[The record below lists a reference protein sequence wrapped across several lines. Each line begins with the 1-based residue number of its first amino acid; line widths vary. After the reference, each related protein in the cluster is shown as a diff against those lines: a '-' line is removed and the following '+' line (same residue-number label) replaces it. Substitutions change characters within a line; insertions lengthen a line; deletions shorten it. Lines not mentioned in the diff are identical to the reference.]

1 VTASGTTAELAL
13 PAVADRGDSHR
24 YIIAAAVVLAS
35 MLQVIDSSI
44 VNVAIPHMMGTLG
57 ATVDEIAWVS
67 TGYILASVVIIPMT
81 GWLAAFFGRKRY
93 FAASILVF
101 TAASFF
107 CGAAGSLT
115 SLVVW
120 RVIQGI
126 GGGALLST
134 SQAIIY
140 EAFPRREAAKA
151 MAFWGVGVMVGPTL
165 GPTLGGWITDNYSWP
180 WIFYINLPIGLLS
193 AFMVIAF
200 VHDRPNQ
207 ARSRTIDTLGI
218 LLLTVSVICL
228 QYVLEH
234 GERED
239 WFDSRLIV
247 GLTVAGVLTGLLLVW
262 RELTIK
268 DPVVDFRVLRH
279 SQMSVGVIMA
289 VIIGV
294 GLYGSMFILPV
305 FLQGMLHMTAFQTGM
320 LVLPGAI
327 ATALAMF
334 VLGRVGDRL
343 DPRLVIFV
351 GSLLFAWGMW
361 EFSHVTL
368 QSGTDDFF
376 WPLILRGLGLGL
388 VFVPLSNIALADLA
402 LDELPQGTGLYNFFR
417 QLGGSFGIAAMA
429 SLLSRYTSQADQ
441 AIRAN
446 IVATSPVTL
455 ARVGALARGLAANGI
470 DPGTARREAIAMIAQ
485 QVNAQAS
492 VIGFGRI
499 YLLSGLMLVAS
510 LPLLLFVRHV
520 AAPSQA
526 GAVHAE

>member
-1 VTASGTTAELAL
+1 MT
-13 PAVADRGDSHR
+13 AVAQPIEADLGDKNR
-24 YIIAAAVVLAS
+24 YLIAVAVVLAS

-57 ATVDEIAWVS
+57 ATIDEIAWIT
-67 TGYILASVVIIPMT
+67 TGYILASVIVIPMT

-93 FAASILVF
+93 FAASILLF

-107 CGAAGSLT
+107 CGAAGSLP

-165 GPTLGGWITDNYSWP
+165 GPTLGGWLTDNYSWP
-180 WIFYINLPIGLLS
+180 WIFYINLPLGLLS

-207 ARSRTIDTLGI
+207 ARTRAIDSLGI
-218 LLLTVSVICL
+218 LLLTISVGCI

-234 GERED
+234 GERDD
-239 WFDSRLIV
+239 WFDSSRILWLSIV
-247 GLTVAGVLTGLLLVW
+247 GVVAMGLLVW
-262 RELTIK
+262 RELKIR

-279 SQMSVGVIMA
+279 SQMAIGVVLA
-289 VIIGV
+289 VIVGV
-294 GLYGSMFILPV
+294 GLYGSLFILPV
-305 FLQGMLHMTAFQTGM
+305 FLQNMLHMTAFQTGM

-327 ATALAMF
+327 ASAAAMF
-334 VLGRVGDRL
+334 MLGRIGDRL
-343 DPRLVIFV
+343 NPRLVICT
-351 GSLLFAWGMW
+351 GSILFAVAMW
-361 EFSHVTL
+361 KFSRMTL
-368 QSGTDDFF
+368 ESGSGDFF
-376 WPLILRGLGLGL
+376 WPLIFRGLGLGL
-388 VFVPLSNIALADLA
+388 VFVPLSNIALADLSR
-402 LDELPQGTGLYNFFR
+402 DELPQGTGLYNFFR

-429 SLLSRYTSQADQ
+429 SLLARFTSQADQ
-441 AIRAN
+441 VIRSDV
-446 IVATSPVTL
+446 VATSQVTL
-455 ARVGALARGLAANGI
+455 ARVGAISRGLLARGI
-470 DPGTARREAIAMIAQ
+470 DPITAKQQAIAMISR
-485 QVNAQAS
+485 QVSGQAA
-492 VIGFGRI
+492 VIGYSKI
-499 YLLSGLMLVAS
+499 YVLSGLMLLIA
-510 LPLLLFVRHV
+510 LPLLLLVPHTS
-520 AAPSQA
+520 PSGVG